1 MKTEL
6 VRYRN
11 RWNII
16 LQMTLWAHGG
26 NVVSIATLYGL
37 DGPRFEPRLWRDI
50 LFFPYPSRLAVGPN
64 QPLLEWVFLD
74 CEAAGTYHPLQSST

>member
-6 VRYRN
+6 VRYRS

-16 LQMTLWAHGG
+16 LKMTWAQDG

-37 DGPRFEPRLWRDI
+37 DGPRFEPRLRRDI
-50 LFFPYPSRLAVGPN
+50 LFFPYSSRLTVGPN
-64 QPLLEWVFLD
+64 QPFLEWVVLD
-74 CEAAGTYHPLQSST
+74 GEAAGTYHPPKSST